1 MNVFLVPLVIVFVM
15 RNAKQDNHGPRSSHS
30 RFLKTQNVLNASDLM
45 FAKKRHSKDDQM
57 VPTKPNVSTDIYVLL
72 HNQSIQTLNSSLVS
86 LVINSPLG
94 HPTFTFIK
102 VE

>member
-1 MNVFLVPLVIVFVM
+1 MFLVPLVIVFVM
-15 RNAKQDNHGPRSSHS
+15 RNAKQDNHGPRSSYS

-45 FAKKRHSKDDQM
+45 FAKKDIPK
-57 VPTKPNVSTDIYVLL
+57 TDIYVLL
-72 HNQSIQTLNSSLVS
+72 HNQSIQTLNSSSVS